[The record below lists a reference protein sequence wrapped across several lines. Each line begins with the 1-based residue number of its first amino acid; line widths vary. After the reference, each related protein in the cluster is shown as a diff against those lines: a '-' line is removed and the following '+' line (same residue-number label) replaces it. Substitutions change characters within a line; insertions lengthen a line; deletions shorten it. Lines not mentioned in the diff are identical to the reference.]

1 VRYRFTGDDQ
11 EEEAAL
17 GANPAA
23 RALLDPFLPVLLARA
38 IITAVDAGVFE
49 ALGARASRAT
59 ELAETLSVD
68 PEVLEMLLRILVS
81 AEYLSC
87 AEGEYDLTDLSRIAL
102 LPDSPTGLTSWVKFN
117 RVHWEIIS
125 LMEHSLR
132 TGQGA
137 DSSRFLKTKEDWA
150 VQQMAMLETARPVA
164 PWVAGQ
170 MPIRTGATRL
180 LDIGGSHG
188 LYGASICRLNPPMKS
203 TVLDVP
209 GAVENARELAQRIGI
224 DDIVEYEE
232 GDALKDDLGIESLD
246 AVFLG
251 NVVHHF
257 TPEQN
262 EDLLGR
268 IETALRPDGTAAIW
282 DIRYAEQGSK
292 PDLFSDGFALFFRIS
307 SSTRCYR
314 DSELVRW
321 LNEAGFIDI
330 ETYLAPAPTHLLVLG
345 RKRHK

>member
-1 VRYRFTGDDQ
+1 MRYRFTGDNQ

-23 RALLDPFLPVLLARA
+23 RALLDPFLPVLQARA

-49 ALGARASRAT
+49 ALGTRTSGVI
-59 ELAETLSVD
+59 ELAKTLSVD

-87 AEGEYDLTDLSRIAL
+87 TEGEYDLTDLSRMTL
-102 LPDSPTGLTSWVKFN
+102 LPDSPAGLASWVKFN
-117 RVHWEIIS
+117 KVHWDVIS
-125 LMEHSLR
+125 MMEHSLR
-132 TGQGA
+132 TGRGV

-170 MPIRTGATRL
+170 VPIRTGATRL

-188 LYGASICRLNPPMKS
+188 LYGALICRLNPPMKS
-203 TVLDVP
+203 AVLDVP

-232 GDALKDDLGIESLD
+232 GDALEDDLGIESID
-246 AVFLG
+246 ARAML
-251 NVVHHF
+251 
-257 TPEQN
+257 PE
-262 EDLLGR
+262 EKKM
-268 IETALRPDGTAAIW
+268 AI
-282 DIRYAEQGSK
+282 
-292 PDLFSDGFALFFRIS
+292 
-307 SSTRCYR
+307 
-314 DSELVRW
+314 
-321 LNEAGFIDI
+321 
-330 ETYLAPAPTHLLVLG
+330 
-345 RKRHK
+345 